1 MKSIRHELAR
11 FTGAIAVS
19 FALVAFG
26 CGDDD
31 SSTEASVK
39 TPTPSAAAG
48 SAAPGTNDT
57 VAGCVDTCTKDASTC
72 RAGCNAD
79 TCSAG
84 CQSTFDSCAKACD
97 FK

>member
-1 MKSIRHELAR
+1 MQSLTRLTA
-11 FTGAIAVS
+11 A
-19 FALVAFG
+19 FALTAALFATA

-31 SSTEASVK
+31 DNSKSASVK
-39 TPTPSAAAG
+39 VETAG
-48 SAAPGTNDT
+48 SAAPATGDT

-84 CQSTFDSCAKACD
+84 CQSDFDSCSKACD
-97 FK
+97 GK